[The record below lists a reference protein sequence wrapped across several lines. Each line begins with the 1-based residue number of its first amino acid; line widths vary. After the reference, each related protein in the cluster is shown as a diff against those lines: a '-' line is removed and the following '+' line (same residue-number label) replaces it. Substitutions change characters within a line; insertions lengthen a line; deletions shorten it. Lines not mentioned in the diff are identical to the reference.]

1 MDHRPGP
8 PAAVVV
14 GASAG
19 GVEALTAFVRG
30 LPADLPAA
38 VLVVLHLPAHGRSRL
53 VSILARAGTLPVD
66 AARSG
71 EPLRAGRVVVAA
83 PDRHLLVHGDAVLLS
98 AGAEENGS
106 RPAVDPLFRSAAR
119 WLGPR
124 VVAVVLSGMLDDGA
138 AGAAS
143 VAAQGGRVV
152 VQDPEQA
159 LFDPMPSAALRAAPG
174 ALVLPAEA
182 IGARLPALLAATAG
196 QPLGDVPDDLRW
208 ATDVA
213 ERDEAA
219 VSGTGSP
226 GRRVGVSC
234 PGCHGAVT
242 EVRVGAAV
250 TYRCHVG
257 HAYGPESMLHAQA
270 EATET
275 ALWTAVASLE
285 EQAAVRREL
294 AVRAAGPDERD
305 EHLRRAEEAATRA
318 RDLRR
323 ELRSSA
329 SAPPGPAGA
338 RPA

>member
-1 MDHRPGP
+1 MTS
-8 PAAVVV
+8 PADPLAVVVV

-53 VSILARAGTLPVD
+53 TEILGRAGDLPVEV
-66 AARSG
+66 ARSG
-71 EPLRAGRVVVAA
+71 EPLRTGLVVVAPA
-83 PDRHLLVHGDAVLLS
+83 DRHLLVHQGAVLLS
-98 AGAEENGS
+98 GGAKENGS

-159 LFDPMPSAALRAAPG
+159 LFDPMPRAALRAAPG
-174 ALVLPAEA
+174 ALVLPVEA
-182 IGARLPALLAATAG
+182 IGARLPALLATTAG
-196 QPLGDVPDDLRW
+196 QPVGDVPDDLRW
-208 ATDVA
+208 ETDMA
-213 ERDEAA
+213 EMDEGA
-219 VSGTGSP
+219 VSGSGAP

-234 PGCHGAVT
+234 PSCHGAVT
-242 EVRVGAAV
+242 ELRVGAAV

-257 HAYGPESMLHAQA
+257 HAYGPASMLHAQA
-270 EATET
+270 EATEA

-285 EQAAVRREL
+285 EQAAVLREL
-294 AVRAAGPDERD
+294 GSSAVGPDERV
-305 EHLRRAEEAATRA
+305 EHLRQAEQAGLRA

-323 ELRSSA
+323 QLRRSA
-329 SAPPGPAGA
+329 SA
-338 RPA
+338 